1 MATKEIGGRAW
12 LSANVGSGSR
22 GESMGMGRIWT
33 DFWKDEAG
41 ATTIEYV
48 LIIVIVSVGIIG
60 AAKGITAAL
69 DGMIGDVRD
78 SF

>member
-1 MATKEIGGRAW
+1 
-12 LSANVGSGSR
+12 
-22 GESMGMGRIWT
+22 MGRIWK